1 MFETFKNI
9 TGIVPLESSSLPV
22 KFDYRIAV

>member
-1 MFETFKNI
+1 MFITFKNI

-22 KFDYRIAV
+22 KIVRGIAV